1 MTSPARVAADIAA
14 LLPSTDPLGQL
25 ARQRLAVAVRH
36 QETALTERLTGPQDA
51 PEGMRATSTDPDK
64 GAAAAS
70 GSGTAAAAAYSPIEA
85 PVARKSAGR
94 TETYQ
99 VEGPDGRL
107 ATVTRDLDTGEQTTT
122 YPDGGTYE
130 LAPLAET
137 VHPDIPP
144 TRVAG

>member
-1 MTSPARVAADIAA
+1 MTADERIDVPAGTRITSTEATPQVVGASGGAAVAAYAV
-14 LLPSTDPLGQL
+14 LP
-25 ARQRLAVAVRH
+25 
-36 QETALTERLTGPQDA
+36 
-51 PEGMRATSTDPDK
+51 PEA
-64 GAAAAS
+64 
-70 GSGTAAAAAYSPIEA
+70 A

-122 YPDGGTYE
+122 NADGGTYE

-137 VHPDIPP
+137 ANPDVPP